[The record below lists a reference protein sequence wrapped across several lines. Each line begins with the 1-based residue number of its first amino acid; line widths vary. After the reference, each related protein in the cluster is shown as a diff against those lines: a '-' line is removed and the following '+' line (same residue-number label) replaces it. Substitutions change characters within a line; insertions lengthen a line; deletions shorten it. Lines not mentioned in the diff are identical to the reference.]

1 MDSELKSVL
10 ESIQKRLECIELKIN
25 QEENVANNSN
35 HQSSAGAAFSG
46 LDQSE
51 QNGGPTGGVENHV
64 TETSASRRADDV
76 LREFD
81 GIKERLSKV
90 NLPPHLKVQ
99 DSAAGIKQES
109 RSALRILSKSARFA
123 ETTLRQIAVIS
134 SSSRQ
139 NQEDQFFN
147 ISEED
152 LSTLYAISAAQVQ
165 FLQGEYASLVVK
177 NTFDEETSRLFKSF
191 ENHSSAFSPSSLQN
205 LRVAADLASAR
216 ERAAELG
223 GAHFG
228 HVVVF
233 STLPTVGSRAEVVD
247 KVIHQIG
254 CHLVALPLIDLLTR
268 GTNSIYF
275 LLS

>member
-35 HQSSAGAAFSG
+35 HQSSAGATFSG

-51 QNGGPTGGVENHV
+51 QNVGPTGGVENHV

-216 ERAAELG
+216 ERASRGHFRG
-223 GAHFG
+223 GTGRSSFRSRGGFQYSTNRGFTGRGRGYSYSSDWMSSRRPPIDRPSDEG
-228 HVVVF
+228 H
-233 STLPTVGSRAEVVD
+233 
-247 KVIHQIG
+247 
-254 CHLVALPLIDLLTR
+254 
-268 GTNSIYF
+268 
-275 LLS
+275 